1 MTINHVIQQIQARN
15 DKKLILILGSGFHT
29 QAFNSETNVLSDWS
43 KLLLS
48 VCPHAELTENYI
60 LDFETIVRIKT
71 RNQCTRVKYATQI
84 ERDLLKDVAE
94 KILSVKIDRT
104 KQFYPLDIFNS
115 NYVSDVI
122 SLNFDTVPE
131 RLLSGNSK
139 LKCHYAPFTSKEKL
153 KEDERN
159 ALLYHQVEG
168 IKFWHPH
175 GTVEKPSSILLGMRR
190 YGQRIKM
197 VERLRKN
204 YKSKSKDGSLE
215 IEGSNWYDL
224 LTTRPIIIC
233 GASLSNAEWDIWT
246 ALVNRSRNYA
256 RYPKREQPIYIM
268 TDEPGLYEKRT
279 KDSVNYFIPLTSKK
293 ESFTTQWNK
302 LEKLFSSKK

>member
-1 MTINHVIQQIQARN
+1 LA
-15 DKKLILILGSGFHT
+15 
-29 QAFNSETNVLSDWS
+29 DWS
-43 KLLLS
+43 KLLLA
-48 VCPHAELTENYI
+48 VEPRLALTENYI
-60 LDFETIVRIKT
+60 LDFETIVRMKT
-71 RNQCTRVKYATQI
+71 RNQGTRVKYASQI
-84 ERDLLKDVAE
+84 EKDVLKDVAE

-104 KQFYPLDIFNS
+104 KQFYPLEIFNS

-131 RLLSGNSK
+131 RLLSVNSK
-139 LKCHYAPFTSKEKL
+139 LKCHYAPFSSKEKL

-197 VERLRKN
+197 VERLRKQ
-204 YKSKSKDGSLE
+204 YKRKSKDGLLDM
-215 IEGSNWYDL
+215 EGSNWYDL

-268 TDEPGLYEKRT
+268 TDNPGLYEKRS

-293 ESFTTQWNK
+293 ESFAAQWNK

>member
-1 MTINHVIQQIQARN
+1 MTINKVIQQIQARH
-15 DKKLILILGSGFHT
+15 DKKLILVLGSGFHA
-29 QAFNSETNVLSDWS
+29 QAFKSETNVLSDWS
-43 KLLLS
+43 KLLLAVS
-48 VCPHAELTENYI
+48 PHVELTENYI

-71 RNQCTRVKYATQI
+71 RNQRPREKNASQI
-84 ERDLLKDVAE
+84 EKDVLKDVAE

-115 NYVSDVI
+115 SYVSDVI

-131 RLLSGNSK
+131 RLLTGKSK
-139 LKCHYAPFTSKEKL
+139 LKCQYAPFTSKDKL
-153 KEDERN
+153 TEDERN

-168 IKFWHPH
+168 IRFWHPH

-197 VERLRKN
+197 VERLRKH

-215 IEGSNWYDL
+215 IQVSNWYDL

-233 GASLSNAEWDIWT
+233 GASLSHAEWDIWT

-256 RYPKREQPIYIM
+256 RYPKNQQPIYIM
-268 TDEPGLYEKRT
+268 TDNPGMYEARNP
-279 KDSVNYFIPLTSKK
+279 DNVNYFIPITSKQ
-293 ESFTTQWNK
+293 ESFAAQWSK
-302 LEKLFSSKK
+302 LEELFSK

>member
-1 MTINHVIQQIQARN
+1 MNKILQVLLSANENPANKIV
-15 DKKLILILGSGFHT
+15 LILGSGFHAE
-29 QAFNSETNVLSDWS
+29 AFGSDSNQLMDWG
-43 KLLLS
+43 KLLKEVEPRLY
-48 VCPHAELTENYI
+48 LTKDYI
-60 LDFETIVRIKT
+60 VDFETIIKIRT
-71 RNQCTRVKYATQI
+71 LNQRPRNKYASQI
-84 ERDLLKDVAE
+84 EREVLKKVSE

-104 KQFYPLDIFNS
+104 KQFYPLEIFNS

-122 SLNFDTVPE
+122 SLNFDTIPE

-139 LKCHYAPFTSKEKL
+139 FKCHYAPFTSKEKL

-159 ALLYHQVEG
+159 ALLYHQVED

-197 VERLRKN
+197 VERLRKH

-215 IEGSNWYDL
+215 IEASNWYDL

-268 TDEPGLYEKRT
+268 TDNPGMYEARNP
-279 KDSVNYFIPLTSKK
+279 DNVNYFIPITSKK
-293 ESFTTQWNK
+293 ESFAAQWSK
-302 LEKLFSSKK
+302 LEELFKV